1 MHGAEEKLEA
11 FVAANPT
18 VSFAVLT
25 SADGVEIAAHPVR
38 RSTTQRLA
46 AMSSS
51 LHALSDAMARETGLV
66 DTRSLIIESEGGVI
80 VVLNVSGVTPPVSLA
95 VVARGSG
102 ILGHLLWAARNCCA
116 SLAGRMFSSNQ

>member
-1 MHGAEEKLEA
+1 MHAAEEKLEA
-11 FVAANPT
+11 FVTANPS
-18 VSFAVLT
+18 VAFAVLT
-25 SADGVEIAAHPVR
+25 SADGVEVAAHPVR

-51 LHALSDAMARETGLV
+51 LQALSDAMAREAGLV

-80 VVLNVSGVTPPVSLA
+80 VVLSVPDVTPPASLA
-95 VVARGSG
+95 VVACGSG

-116 SLAGRMFSSNQ
+116 SLAGRTFFSNQ